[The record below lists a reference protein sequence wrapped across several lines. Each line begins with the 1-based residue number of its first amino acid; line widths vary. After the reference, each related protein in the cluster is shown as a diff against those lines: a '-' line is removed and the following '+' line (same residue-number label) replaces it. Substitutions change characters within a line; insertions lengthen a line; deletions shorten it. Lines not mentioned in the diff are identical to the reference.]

1 MRQIPLVGNK
11 EELKMRIR
19 IRISLFCIL
28 CLLLGACSNEDMIPS
43 TSEGGEECAFQFLLR
58 VPGTIDV
65 ETKAGTETTI
75 LKLGDTNIYNVWI
88 LQFKKDG
95 TELLKA
101 VFADRNSITA
111 VPGSGSTD
119 YNQLLIQLTKDDMR
133 FKNETSEFYI
143 IVNAEEMNATEAT
156 ASLFGNDGTSGIP
169 KTLSVTDL
177 MAKTKNITYSS
188 DGAPTGTNI
197 LSSGPTDYTKD
208 PASSETDMKLVV
220 LSRMYRA
227 FAKVTVTVNS
237 SVTSGNFKLI
247 DTKPVIMSNVPK
259 VTRLY
264 DDDSIY
270 PMISSP
276 LSTNFYTE
284 EIAVSG
290 ISLGEKEGVFYM
302 AENIRGT
309 GSATT
314 AQEKNKKD
322 KGPGTGGSLDGCT
335 YLLVK
340 GQYQYPLGGGAYSS
354 PIDVEYKFYLG
365 GDLVTDYNIYRDYH
379 YKLTVNIA
387 GPNSA
392 DLRVTITN
400 GNVAVF
406 DDVDNVENTVNFGEE
421 K

>member
-1 MRQIPLVGNK
+1 M
-11 EELKMRIR
+11 
-19 IRISLFCIL
+19 RISLFCIL
-28 CLLLGACSNEDMIPS
+28 CLLLGACSNEEMIPS

-111 VPGSGSTD
+111 VPGSGGTD
-119 YNQLLIQLTKDDMR
+119 YSQLLIQLTKDDMR

-177 MAKTKNITYSS
+177 MAKTKSIAYSG

-208 PASSETDMKLVV
+208 PSSSEADMKLVV

-237 SVTSGNFKLI
+237 SVASGNFKLI

-264 DDDSIY
+264 DDDSTY
-270 PMISSP
+270 PTISSP

-284 EIAVSG
+284 EIPVSG
-290 ISLGEKEGVFYM
+290 ITLGDKEGVFYM

-309 GSATT
+309 GLATT

-322 KGPGTGGSLDGCT
+322 MGPGTGGSLEGCT
-335 YLLVK
+335 YLLVR

-365 GDLVTDYNIYRDYH
+365 VTW
-379 YKLTVNIA
+379 
-387 GPNSA
+387 
-392 DLRVTITN
+392 
-400 GNVAVF
+400 
-406 DDVDNVENTVNFGEE
+406 
-421 K
+421 

>member
-1 MRQIPLVGNK
+1 MVENK

-28 CLLLGACSNEDMIPS
+28 CLLLGACSNEEMIPS

-111 VPGSGSTD
+111 VPGSGGTD
-119 YNQLLIQLTKDDMR
+119 YSQLLIQLTKDDMR

-169 KTLSVTDL
+169 KTLSVTEL
-177 MAKTKNITYSS
+177 MAKTKSITYSS
-188 DGAPTGTNI
+188 DGSPTGTNI
-197 LSSGPTDYTKD
+197 LSSRPTDYTKD
-208 PASSETDMKLVV
+208 PSSSEADMKLVV

-237 SVTSGNFKLI
+237 SVASGNFKLI

-259 VTRLY
+259 ATRLY
-264 DDDSIY
+264 DDDSTY
-270 PMISSP
+270 PTISSP

-284 EIAVSG
+284 EIPVSG
-290 ISLGEKEGVFYM
+290 ITLGDKEGVFYM

-309 GSATT
+309 GLATT

-322 KGPGTGGSLDGCT
+322 MGPGTGGSLEGCT
-335 YLLVK
+335 YLLVR

>member
-1 MRQIPLVGNK
+1 MVENK

-28 CLLLGACSNEDMIPS
+28 CLLLGACSNEEMIPS

-111 VPGSGSTD
+111 VPGSGGTD
-119 YNQLLIQLTKDDMR
+119 YSQLLIQLTKDDMR

-169 KTLSVTDL
+169 KTLSVTEL
-177 MAKTKNITYSS
+177 MAKTKSITYSS
-188 DGAPTGTNI
+188 DGSPTGTNI

-208 PASSETDMKLVV
+208 PSSSEADMKLVV

-237 SVTSGNFKLI
+237 SVASGNFKLI

-259 VTRLY
+259 ATRLY
-264 DDDSIY
+264 DDDSTY
-270 PMISSP
+270 PTISSP

-284 EIAVSG
+284 EIPVSG
-290 ISLGEKEGVFYM
+290 ITLGDKEGVFYM

-309 GSATT
+309 GLATT

-322 KGPGTGGSLDGCT
+322 MGPGTGGSLEGCT
-335 YLLVK
+335 YLLVR

-392 DLRVTITN
+392 DLRITITN
-400 GNVAVF
+400 GNVAAF

>member
-1 MRQIPLVGNK
+1 M
-11 EELKMRIR
+11 
-19 IRISLFCIL
+19 RISLFCIL
-28 CLLLGACSNEDMIPS
+28 CLLLGACSNEEMIPS

-111 VPGSGSTD
+111 VPGSGGTD
-119 YNQLLIQLTKDDMR
+119 YSQLLIQLTKDDMR

-177 MAKTKNITYSS
+177 MAKTKSIAYSG

-208 PASSETDMKLVV
+208 PSSSEADMKLVV

-227 FAKVTVTVNS
+227 FAKVTVPMASLVA
-237 SVTSGNFKLI
+237 SGNFKLI

-264 DDDSIY
+264 DDDSTY
-270 PMISSP
+270 PTISSP

-284 EIAVSG
+284 EIPVSG
-290 ISLGEKEGVFYM
+290 ITLGDKEGVFYM

-309 GSATT
+309 GLATT

-322 KGPGTGGSLDGCT
+322 MGPGTGGSLEGCT
-335 YLLVK
+335 YLLVR

>member
-1 MRQIPLVGNK
+1 M
-11 EELKMRIR
+11 
-19 IRISLFCIL
+19 RISLFCIL
-28 CLLLGACSNEDMIPS
+28 CLLLGACSNEEMIPS

-111 VPGSGSTD
+111 VPGSGGTD
-119 YNQLLIQLTKDDMR
+119 YSQLLIQLTKDDMR

-177 MAKTKNITYSS
+177 MAKTKSIAYSG

-208 PASSETDMKLVV
+208 PSSSEADMKLVV

-237 SVTSGNFKLI
+237 SVASGNFKLI
-247 DTKPVIMSNVPK
+247 DTKPVSMSNVPK

-264 DDDSIY
+264 DDDSTY
-270 PMISSP
+270 PTISSP

-284 EIAVSG
+284 EIPVSG
-290 ISLGEKEGVFYM
+290 ITLGDKEGVFYM

-309 GSATT
+309 GLATT

-322 KGPGTGGSLDGCT
+322 MGPGTGGSLEGCT
-335 YLLVK
+335 YLLVR

>member
-1 MRQIPLVGNK
+1 
-11 EELKMRIR
+11 MRIR

-28 CLLLGACSNEDMIPS
+28 CLLLGACSNEEMIPS

-111 VPGSGSTD
+111 VPGSGGTD
-119 YNQLLIQLTKDDMR
+119 YSQLLIQLTKDDMR

-143 IVNAEEMNATEAT
+143 IVNAEDMNATEAT

-169 KTLSVTDL
+169 KTLSVTEL
-177 MAKTKNITYSS
+177 MAKTKSITYSS
-188 DGAPTGTNI
+188 DGSPTGTNI

-208 PASSETDMKLVV
+208 PSSSEADMKLVV

-227 FAKVTVTVNS
+227 FAKVTVNVNS
-237 SVTSGNFKLI
+237 SVASGNFKLI

-264 DDDSIY
+264 DDDSTY
-270 PMISSP
+270 PTISSP

-284 EIAVSG
+284 EIPVSG
-290 ISLGEKEGVFYM
+290 ITLGEKEGVFYM

-309 GSATT
+309 GLATT

-335 YLLVK
+335 YLLVR
-340 GQYQYPLGGGAYSS
+340 GQYQYPLGGGTFSD

-365 GDLVTDYNIYRDYH
+365 GDLVTDYNVYRDYH

>member
-1 MRQIPLVGNK
+1 MEGNK
-11 EELKMRIR
+11 EKLKM
-19 IRISLFCIL
+19 RISLFCIL
-28 CLLLGACSNEDMIPS
+28 CLLLGACSNEEMIPS

-65 ETKAGTETTI
+65 ETKAGTEI

-88 LQFKKDG
+88 LQFKEDG

-119 YNQLLIQLTKDDMR
+119 YSQLLIQLTKDDMR

-208 PASSETDMKLVV
+208 PSSSEADMRLVV

-237 SVTSGNFKLI
+237 SVASGNFKLI

-264 DDDSIY
+264 DDDSTY
-270 PMISSP
+270 PTISSP

-284 EIAVSG
+284 EIPVSG
-290 ISLGEKEGVFYM
+290 ITLGDKEGVFYM

-309 GSATT
+309 GLATT

-322 KGPGTGGSLDGCT
+322 MGPGTGGSLEGCT
-335 YLLVK
+335 YLLVR